1 MPYRLY
7 YNGMVCVCGG
17 VGGGGGGGGVSMLFE
32 LEQLCHGIPWLSER
46 DFVIIIAGGMLGEL
60 ELERAVFK
68 SDSI

>member
-1 MPYRLY
+1 MGR
-7 YNGMVCVCGG
+7 GASV
-17 VGGGGGGGGVSMLFE
+17 LFE